1 MIRWGILG
9 LGRAAT
15 SFAEAIK
22 EVENAKIISISSHS
36 KKKLSLFGKKFN
48 IIENYRFNTYQE
60 LINCEEIDA
69 VYIGTLNNTHADLII
84 KSAKANKG
92 ILCEKPMAMNENQA
106 KQVFIQLAKSKV
118 FFLEAIA
125 YRAHPQTKILNKLIL
140 DEEIGK
146 IETIKSNFTF
156 KVNNLIKLMPKH
168 RLFNKKLGGGAI
180 LDIGCYP
187 SSFSLLIAKLLQ
199 KKEKKIKFELENIN
213 GKINFRG
220 TDDQA
225 YTKIIF
231 EDLFEAEFNIAI
243 NKKADNFIN
252 IYGSKGQI
260 IIRNPWLPPK
270 KSFIEVFTKTKSYVK
285 EVNSK
290 YSIYANCIRFASNSI
305 EKKTINPSYP
315 LMTWEDSMINM
326 QILNQWKNKLYD
338 FR

>member
-1 MIRWGILG
+1 MH
-9 LGRAAT
+9 T
-15 SFAEAIK
+15 HKAEQ
-22 EVENAKIISISSHS
+22 V
-36 KKKLSLFGKKFN
+36 
-48 IIENYRFNTYQE
+48 
-60 LINCEEIDA
+60 
-69 VYIGTLNNTHADLII
+69 
-84 KSAKANKG
+84 KA
-92 ILCEKPMAMNENQA
+92 
-106 KQVFIQLAKSKV
+106 
-118 FFLEAIA
+118 
-125 YRAHPQTKILNKLIL
+125 
-140 DEEIGK
+140 
-146 IETIKSNFTF
+146 
-156 KVNNLIKLMPKH
+156 H